1 MRFLFTSFEGGGHVP
16 PAIVMATHM
25 RARGH
30 DVLFVADEA
39 NRTAA
44 TRAGLT
50 FEPWSTAPN
59 RTAGGRADDPLDD
72 WKRRWP
78 PAVVR
83 SVCRAV
89 MTGPADAYA
98 VDTLRLLDGF
108 MPDLVVTNELLF
120 GVQLACEARKQ
131 AVAVL
136 TANLW
141 CFPTRPDV
149 PPFGP
154 GWRPAATPFEARR
167 EISARRLIST
177 WYDTGLTDLNAARR
191 RFGLNALDRTL
202 EQLDTCGPVV
212 LGTSAAFDF
221 GSKPPPAPF
230 VYAGPLLDLKPPP
243 RSPGPLID
251 RRRPNVLVSFSTT
264 FQRQAAVMARCMRAL
279 ENLDVNVI
287 VTTGPAVNP
296 DQLPGTANARVIRFS
311 PHDDLVPFCDL
322 VICHGGHGTLMRPLL
337 LGVPVLC
344 LPMGRDHPDN
354 GRRLA
359 ERGAGLMISRAA
371 SQGRIRQGA
380 RRILQHASFRTA
392 AVALGRRIREASDR
406 NLMNALAALE
416 AAASGYRNTR
426 MAAQDAEVSAPER
439 RPASEAPFGTDRICA
454 TLVQGSDG
462 SIGQVSASRQR
473 NQMD

>member
-1 MRFLFTSFEGGGHVP
+1 MRFLFSSFEGGGHVP
-16 PAIVMATHM
+16 PAIAMATHM

-30 DVLFVADEA
+30 EVLFVADEA

-50 FEPWSTAPN
+50 FEPWSTAPS
-59 RTAGGRADDPLDD
+59 RTAGGRADAPLDD

-98 VDTLRLLDGF
+98 VDTLRLLDSF

-120 GVQLACEARKQ
+120 GVQRACEARKQ

-167 EISARRLIST
+167 EISA
-177 WYDTGLTDLNAARR
+177 
-191 RFGLNALDRTL
+191 
-202 EQLDTCGPVV
+202 
-212 LGTSAAFDF
+212 
-221 GSKPPPAPF
+221 
-230 VYAGPLLDLKPPP
+230 
-243 RSPGPLID
+243 
-251 RRRPNVLVSFSTT
+251 
-264 FQRQAAVMARCMRAL
+264 
-279 ENLDVNVI
+279 
-287 VTTGPAVNP
+287 
-296 DQLPGTANARVIRFS
+296 
-311 PHDDLVPFCDL
+311 
-322 VICHGGHGTLMRPLL
+322 
-337 LGVPVLC
+337 
-344 LPMGRDHPDN
+344 
-354 GRRLA
+354 
-359 ERGAGLMISRAA
+359 
-371 SQGRIRQGA
+371 
-380 RRILQHASFRTA
+380 
-392 AVALGRRIREASDR
+392 
-406 NLMNALAALE
+406 
-416 AAASGYRNTR
+416 
-426 MAAQDAEVSAPER
+426 QDAEVSAPER
-439 RPASEAPFGTDRICA
+439 RPASEALFGTDRICA

-462 SIGQVSASRQR
+462 SMGQVSASRQR